1 VSKTSPT
8 PTRYLFTPT
17 IMSIYA
23 HTIYNLGAKQL
34 VLERGDAPVS
44 SPKEQKKKDRS
55 CRFGTITRCYSG
67 LPRRNKLLV
76 ASPPSPSTA
85 TDCHLPSYSNS
96 KRINTQLNSKHVT
109 CMHCHRVFYSAFVL
123 VFSIYSTL
131 DEVNKANS
139 TLDRCL
145 ATTTPARM
153 DVVPEAA
160 ASVQSFGCTKT
171 GSS

>member
-1 VSKTSPT
+1 
-8 PTRYLFTPT
+8 
-17 IMSIYA
+17 
-23 HTIYNLGAKQL
+23 
-34 VLERGDAPVS
+34 VS
-44 SPKEQKKKDRS
+44 SPQEQQKKKGRS

-76 ASPPSPSTA
+76 DASPPSPSTA
-85 TDCHLPSYSNS
+85 TGCHLPSYSNS
-96 KRINTQLNSKHVT
+96 KPISRQLNSKHVT
-109 CMHCHRVFYSAFVL
+109 CIHCHRVFYSAFVL

-160 ASVQSFGCTKT
+160 ASVQSSGCTKT